1 MKQPKGIILMCLALL
16 FSSVA
21 LAACGSSDSS
31 SSSSSDTSA
40 SSTTAAESTEGESA
54 ETTEGEAEGAS
65 SAGFEKAAAE
75 AAKWEE
81 ERTGEPVP
89 KLNKPVPS
97 NASITIATCAI
108 PACKQTTDGAAAA
121 AKELGWSVDYKTFQ
135 LNPES
140 YQSVL
145 TEVAQN
151 PPDIFF
157 FISTFPTETV
167 ESQLE
172 ELKAAGTAIV
182 QSSPQAGEEPSELT
196 PSILQGPPFFIQGG
210 EVGAYKILADAGE
223 PVDVAV
229 ITDPAFGFA
238 TATEEGFKKV
248 FGELCPDCGVDE
260 IEVGLTLPAPQQLSL
275 VTNYLRQHPETK
287 YLFYSLSDQ
296 AAGLPEALASGG
308 FSEVQFVT
316 QTASLNDLKQVAE
329 GKELATIQNEN
340 FSAGYRGVDSGLRLM
355 LEGNPG
361 PQKFPAGYN
370 RILTEENVVPGKL
383 PVTPGTPEDYLK
395 AWGVAG

>member
-1 MKQPKGIILMCLALL
+1 MKSPKGIILMCLALL
-16 FSSVA
+16 LSSVA
-21 LAACGSSDSS
+21 LAACGSSSSDSS
-31 SSSSSDTSA
+31 SNETSSDT
-40 SSTTAAESTEGESA
+40 TTAAETNEG
-54 ETTEGEAEGAS
+54 ETTETEEGEAAGSS

-75 AAKWEE
+75 AAKYEE

-89 KLNKPVPS
+89 KLAKPAPAD
-97 NASITIATCAI
+97 ASITIATCAI

-145 TEVAQN
+145 KEVAQD
-151 PPDIFF
+151 PPEIFF

-172 ELKAAGTAIV
+172 ELKEAGTAIV

-223 PVDVAV
+223 PTDVAV

-248 FGELCPDCGVDE
+248 FTELCPECGVDE

-275 VTNYLRQHPETK
+275 VTNYLQQHPETK

-308 FSEVQFVT
+308 YSDVQFVT

-340 FSAGYRGVDSGLRLM
+340 FSAGYRGVDAGLRLM

-395 AWGVAG
+395 AWGVGG